1 MKHIAGANE
10 SLTILRCTNEAKGTT
25 GSIQRAPR
33 GGSQG
38 LLSTKHYSSILGS
51 VFGRFQ
57 NFAPRSGQLRFERR
71 SPHGAPKGH
80 LRAPEELVHMEMY
93 YLSPVPDGF

>member
-1 MKHIAGANE
+1 MKDIAGAHE
-10 SLTILRCTNEAKGTT
+10 SVTFLRCTNEAKGTT

-51 VFGRFQ
+51 GYFGFRL
-57 NFAPRSGQLRFERR
+57 NSSIWGSSVSREGAPKGV
-71 SPHGAPKGH
+71 PKGH
-80 LRAPEELVHMEMY
+80 LRAPEELVHTEKY
-93 YLSPVPDGF
+93 RFAIGKR